1 MNPNIAGNTGK
12 WKAGKM
18 VAKMKDLSKKHLPF
32 PPCALFV
39 LSILRCRHQL
49 ETVKITGRSVL
60 EKADPNGNLKQWK
73 TYALFEIVTDAQ
85 SNWWMKLKAPTFH
98 DHHEVYSKC
107 EDELFQ
113 IRHLNN
119 SLVGEKEVVS
129 AGTIPNGVFPYDM
142 TSSFGVLL

>member
-1 MNPNIAGNTGK
+1 M
-12 WKAGKM
+12 
-18 VAKMKDLSKKHLPF
+18 
-32 PPCALFV
+32 
-39 LSILRCRHQL
+39 
-49 ETVKITGRSVL
+49 
-60 EKADPNGNLKQWK
+60 
-73 TYALFEIVTDAQ
+73 
-85 SNWWMKLKAPTFH
+85 

-107 EDELFQ
+107 EDELFR